1 MISIRN
7 LTIRKKLTLI
17 LMLTSATAVLL
28 ACLPFYAMVVDHYR
42 QSYRNDLT
50 SLARV
55 LGYNCQAALA
65 FDIPEDANKVLES
78 LKARPSISFAEV
90 HDNKGN
96 LFALYGNRN
105 IASKILST
113 HAVDHKNEALPGF
126 MKITQKIILD
136 DDTIGTLSLYDDMRQ
151 LHVARKLAFSIL
163 LPVVFIALGIA
174 FLLASWLQKFI
185 SKPISDLVSVSH
197 RISKN
202 RDYSVRAWKYGE
214 DELGRLV
221 DAFNNMLDLIE
232 KRDSALRES
241 EKRFRTL
248 VDQAV
253 DAFFLFDTDGNFVD
267 VNRQACNSLG
277 YSRDELLS
285 LTISDID
292 GTDEAVK
299 SWGKYWE
306 SLVSGEPVTIEA
318 MYRRKDGTS
327 FPVEVGL
334 GLLELGGQAF
344 ILGLARDIT
353 ERKLLEEQLRHAQKM
368 EAVGRLS
375 GGVAHDFNNLLT
387 TILGYSEMAM
397 MKLRED
403 ASMYKDVKAIHAAG
417 QRAAALTRQLLAFSR
432 KQVMEMR
439 VIDLNDLIS
448 NMSNMLGRLLGEDV
462 ALEQQMHA
470 STSTIMADAGQIE
483 QVVMNLAINA
493 RDAMP
498 YGGRLIIETGEIEL
512 DEDYVRNHEDVK
524 PGFYVMLSITDTGVG
539 MSQVVQDKIFE
550 PFFTTK
556 EVGKGTGL
564 GLSTVYGTV
573 KQHNGQIF
581 VYSESDIGTT
591 FKIYFPA
598 ASGPVENLIDKK
610 TKAMSPGTETIL
622 VVDDEP
628 SVLRLISDTLE
639 PLGYRVLKAN
649 CGKDALAVC
658 KAAKEKIDLLLTD
671 VIMPGMNGWELA
683 ETFKSM
689 CPDIKVAFTSGYTD
703 SVITHLGVLDP
714 DVFFLNKPLLPSIL
728 TAKLRE
734 ILDKE

>member
-1 MISIRN
+1 MAYIRN

-17 LMLTSATAVLL
+17 LMLTSATAVLM

-42 QSYRNDLT
+42 QSYRDDLT
-50 SLARV
+50 SLAKV

-65 FDIPEDANKVLES
+65 FNIPEDADKVLES
-78 LKARPSISFAEV
+78 LKARPSISFAEI
-90 HDNKGN
+90 HDNSGY
-96 LFALYGNRN
+96 LFAVYGDNN
-105 IASKILST
+105 PVASASNTGTVDQDEQLS
-113 HAVDHKNEALPGF
+113 GF
-126 MKITQKIILD
+126 MKITQDITLD
-136 DDTIGTLSLYDDMRQ
+136 NNIIGTLSLYDDMRQ
-151 LHVARKLAFSIL
+151 LHVARKLAVSIL
-163 LPVVFIALGIA
+163 FPVVFIALGIA
-174 FLLASWLQKFI
+174 FILASLLQKFI

-197 RISKN
+197 RISEN
-202 RDYSVRAWKYGE
+202 QDYSMRARKHGE

-277 YSRDELLS
+277 YNREELLS
-285 LTISDID
+285 MTISDID
-292 GTDEAVK
+292 GTDEAIK

-306 SLVSGEPVTIEA
+306 CLASGDPVTIEA
-318 MYRRKDGTS
+318 VYRRKDGTS

-344 ILGLARDIT
+344 ILGLAREIS

-368 EAVGRLS
+368 EAIGRLS
-375 GGVAHDFNNLLT
+375 GGVAHDFNNILT

-397 MKLRED
+397 MKIQED
-403 ASMYKDVKAIHAAG
+403 ASIYKDIKAIHTAG
-417 QRAAALTRQLLAFSR
+417 ERAAALTRQLLAFSR

-439 VIDLNDLIS
+439 VINLNDLIA
-448 NMSNMLGRLLGEDV
+448 NMGSMLARLIGEDV
-462 ALEQQMHA
+462 EMEQQMQA
-470 STSTIMADAGQIE
+470 SNANIMADAGQIE
-483 QVVMNLAINA
+483 QIVMNLAVNA

-498 YGGRLIIETGEIEL
+498 YGGRLVIETDEVEL
-512 DEDYVRNHEDVK
+512 DENYAHKNKGIK
-524 PGFYVMLSITDTGVG
+524 PGSYIMLSITDTGTG
-539 MSQVVQDKIFE
+539 MSQKVVEKIFE

-556 EVGKGTGL
+556 KVGKGTGL
-564 GLSTVYGTV
+564 GLATVYGIV

-581 VYSESDIGTT
+581 VYSEPDIGTT

-598 ASGPVENLIDKK
+598 ASGPVENRIDKK
-610 TKAMSPGTETIL
+610 MKTMAPGTEAVL

-639 PLGYRVLKAN
+639 PLGYRILKAS
-649 CGKDALAVC
+649 CGKDALAIC
-658 KAAKEKIDLLLTD
+658 EKKKGKIDLLLTD

-683 ETFKSM
+683 KAIKAI
-689 CPDIKVAFTSGYTD
+689 CPNIKLAFTSGYTD
-703 SVITHLGVLDP
+703 NVITHLGVLNP
-714 DVFFLNKPLLPSIL
+714 EVFFLSKPLLPSVL

-734 ILDKE
+734 ILDKT